1 MLEFPAA
8 LLYPLFFSFR
18 SHHSILLPRSFYLA
32 LPILKFFSP
41 ITSLTMPES
50 STSLA
55 RPELAF
61 PSISYK
67 ISQSRYVYPNVDHL
81 PRKYFHFARTSKGRM
96 LGSDWSMTTFDDR
109 KDDQFFDP
117 TRLQTIEETSE
128 VPYFLPFMPLECSS
142 STLSY
147 DDVEYVSHRD
157 APVIVEKL
165 MDRLFGKT
173 KSALL
178 NIPAYEVPFAD
189 NDYNSQAC
197 SGMWGGSK
205 PYINVSFDADS
216 KGQLAMV
223 IYEWKDSEFLGKPT
237 STVDDT
243 LPKTYICT
251 SDAVRGGFCNSDG
264 LGKFIIDLP
273 AGKSLNETSFWTAR
287 VGFRSN
293 GTTSKMSRQDSGPTS
308 PGPDV
313 LWYDE
318 PIQYPVRKTGY
329 FCVAIVPVTVLTD
342 DSPSRRQADT
352 DVPFHPSYNGVI
364 LFQNTFDGKLP
375 ASEYPKVNFYFALF
389 LTYSVMA
396 SVWGWLCYKYRE
408 ELLPLQYYL
417 SSLVGLL
424 VIEMIANWA
433 YYRYLNAHGRGTV
446 ATVFLFV
453 VAILDA
459 GRNALSFFML
469 LVVSLGL
476 SVVRESL
483 GRTMLK
489 CKILAV
495 AHFVFGVLYAV
506 GIVELELESTSALV
520 LLLFVIPLAFTL
532 SGFLLWI
539 MYALNGTIAQLAA
552 RKQRAKLAMFTNL
565 HRILMTVVLV
575 IAIFFVVSSL
585 SFSNRLAEDFAPN
598 TWKVRWW
605 LLDGWLALLYFVAFT
620 AICFIWRPTLHNR
633 R

>member
-1 MLEFPAA
+1 MAP
-8 LLYPLFFSFR
+8 SCK
-18 SHHSILLPRSFYLA
+18 ILLWVLA
-32 LPILKFFSP
+32 GLCG
-41 ITSLTMPES
+41 
-50 STSLA
+50 A
-55 RPELAF
+55 A
-61 PSISYK
+61 
-67 ISQSRYVYPNVDHL
+67 
-81 PRKYFHFARTSKGRM
+81 
-96 LGSDWSMTTFDDR
+96 
-109 KDDQFFDP
+109 
-117 TRLQTIEETSE
+117 
-128 VPYFLPFMPLECSS
+128 
-142 STLSY
+142 
-147 DDVEYVSHRD
+147 
-157 APVIVEKL
+157 
-165 MDRLFGKT
+165 
-173 KSALL
+173 
-178 NIPAYEVPFAD
+178 AYEVPFAD
-189 NDYNSQAC
+189 TDYDSQAC

-205 PYINVSFDADS
+205 AHINVSFDATS
-216 KGQLAMV
+216 QGQLSMV
-223 IYEWKDSEFLGKPT
+223 IYEWEDNEMLGKVT
-237 STVDDT
+237 SMVDDT
-243 LPKTYICT
+243 LPKTYVCT
-251 SDAVRGGFCNSDG
+251 SDAVRGGFCDTSE

-273 AGKSLNETSFWTAR
+273 AGKSLNQTSFWTAR
-287 VGFRSN
+287 VGFSSN
-293 GTTSKMSRQDSGPTS
+293 NTSSKASRQDSNSSTPS
-308 PGPDV
+308 AADV
-313 LWYDE
+313 LWYDQ

-329 FCVAIVPVTVLTD
+329 YCVAVVPVTVLTEETG
-342 DSPSRRQADT
+342 PVKRADT
-352 DVPFHPSYNGVI
+352 DVPFHPPYNGII

-375 ASEYPKVNFYFALF
+375 ASEYPKVTFYLSLF
-389 LTYSVMA
+389 LAYSVMA
-396 SVWGWLCYKYRE
+396 CAWGWLCYKNRE
-408 ELLPLQYYL
+408 ELLPLQFYL

-446 ATVFLFV
+446 STVFLFV

-489 CKILAV
+489 CKLLAA

-506 GIVELELESTSALV
+506 GIVELELESTSALI

-552 RKQRAKLAMFTNL
+552 RKQRAKLAMFTKL

-585 SFSNRLAEDFAPN
+585 SFSNRLAEDFAAN

-605 LLDGWLALLYFVAFT
+605 LLDGWLALLYFIAFA
-620 AICFIWRPTLHNR
+620 AICYIWRPTAHNR